1 LGEIPSLISLED
13 KMNKEQQRKYRK
25 ASVDRAKQ
33 CIKELKINGCA
44 ICGYDKCNRALNF
57 HHVNPESKSFQVG
70 INEIRKKK
78 SKELVE
84 ELNKCMLLCSNCH
97 MEIEEKQ
104 RK

>member
-1 LGEIPSLISLED
+1 MD
-13 KMNKEQQRKYRK
+13 KEQQRKYRQ
-25 ASVDRAKQ
+25 ATVQRAKQ
-33 CIKELKINGCA
+33 YLKELKINGCA

-57 HHVNPESKSFQVG
+57 HHVNPDSKKFQVG

-78 SKELVE
+78 VQDLVD

-104 RK
+104 GK